1 MREIFAFTV
10 SEAVPVETDVLESQG
25 MPERNRL
32 PERITALLDEAM
44 RLFAELSQPR
54 GLLQDACA
62 LEFETIYRGEGLN
75 AEATPLESVYPQAE
89 ALALF
94 AATLGEPV
102 SGRISALFAE
112 NDPALAYMLDAV
124 ASVSADR
131 LATLMGERL
140 LRRLEEEGIAVLP
153 YSPGYCGWHIS
164 AQRKLFDRL
173 RPEEIGIRL
182 NDSYLM
188 QPLKSV
194 SGVLVAGPG
203 PIHRFRPRFSFCE
216 ECKTRTCGERMAS
229 VLR

>member
-1 MREIFAFTV
+1 MREIFGFTV
-10 SEAVPVETDVLESQG
+10 PEAVPTERDVLESQG
-25 MPERNRL
+25 MPERGRL
-32 PERITALLDEAM
+32 PERITVLLDEAM
-44 RLFAELSQPR
+44 RLFAELSEPR
-54 GLLQDACA
+54 GVLQYASA

-75 AEATPLESVYPQAE
+75 AEETPLEGVYSRAE

-131 LATLMGERL
+131 LATLLGERL
-140 LRRLEEEGIAVLP
+140 LRRLGGEGIAVLP

-164 AQRKLFDRL
+164 AQRKLFARL
-173 RPEEIGIRL
+173 QPEEIGIRL
-182 NDSYLM
+182 NDSCLM

-194 SGVLVAGPG
+194 SGVLLAGPG

-216 ECKTRTCGERMAS
+216 ECRSRTCAERMAS

>member
-1 MREIFAFTV
+1 MREIFGFTV
-10 SEAVPVETDVLESQG
+10 SEAIPAETEVLESQG
-25 MPERNRL
+25 MPERDRL
-32 PERITALLDEAM
+32 PERITVLLDEAV
-44 RLFAELSQPR
+44 RLFRDLSEPH
-54 GLLQDACA
+54 GLLQDASA
-62 LEFETIYRGEGLN
+62 AEFETIYRGEGLN
-75 AEATPLESVYPQAE
+75 ADETPLEGVYPQAE
-89 ALALF
+89 GLALF
-94 AATLGEPV
+94 AATLSEPV

-131 LATLMGERL
+131 LATLLGERL
-140 LRRLEEEGIAVLP
+140 LRRLGREDIAVLP

-164 AQRKLFDRL
+164 AQRKLFDLL

-203 PIHRFRPRFSFCE
+203 PIHRFWPRFSFCE
-216 ECKTRTCGERMAS
+216 DCRTRTCGERMMS